1 MLPKN
6 LAVVAHLPA
15 AVEITKRTTKN
26 SLTMDVK
33 DGSTKIGT
41 LVVGR
46 VTVEWWPESNQVNA
60 HRGDWHKF
68 AEIMKS
74 FLNSGPSV
82 GKTESQTQVDFTS
95 AKPIL
100 IRN

>member
-1 MLPKN
+1 MRSKN
-6 LAVVAHLPA
+6 FEVVAHLPA

-26 SLTMDVK
+26 SLTIDIK

-46 VTVEWWPESNQVNA
+46 GTVEWWPGGNKVQT

-68 AEIMKS
+68 AELMENLPRKRS
-74 FLNSGPSV
+74 
-82 GKTESQTQVDFTS
+82 TR
-95 AKPIL
+95 KP
-100 IRN
+100 N

>member
-1 MLPKN
+1 MRSKN
-6 LAVVAHLPA
+6 FEVVAHLRA

-26 SLTMDVK
+26 SLTIDIK

-46 VTVEWWPESNQVNA
+46 GTVEWWPESNKVNA

-68 AEIMKS
+68 AELMENLPEKRS
-74 FLNSGPSV
+74 
-82 GKTESQTQVDFTS
+82 TR
-95 AKPIL
+95 KPK
-100 IRN
+100 